1 MWLANLR
8 GVLGFGRPLAYKRKK
23 GKRALITG
31 GTSGIGLEIAP
42 QFLKEGARLVVAGR
56 NPAALEAARKEL
68 GSEVL
73 VVSSDAGNADTQK
86 ELANMARLTFGGLD
100 VLFVNAG
107 ITDMRPIEHWDE
119 VVYDRSFTINLKG
132 PFFLIQAPPYTGLRS
147 TR

>member
-42 QFLKEGARLVVAGR
+42 QFPKEGARLVVAGR

-68 GSEVL
+68 GS
-73 VVSSDAGNADTQK
+73 D
-86 ELANMARLTFGGLD
+86 GGLD

-132 PFFLIQAPPYTGLRS
+132 PFFLLQAPPYTGLRS